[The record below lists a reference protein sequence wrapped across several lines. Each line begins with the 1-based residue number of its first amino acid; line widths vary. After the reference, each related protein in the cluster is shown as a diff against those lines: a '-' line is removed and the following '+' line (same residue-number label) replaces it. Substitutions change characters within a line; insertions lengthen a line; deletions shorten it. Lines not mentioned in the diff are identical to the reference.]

1 MPMTTTII
9 MPDFVLYALVAG
21 IGVAIVMGAT
31 GVFVVWRR
39 MAYFGDTM
47 AHSALL
53 GVSLGLLL
61 SIQPVI
67 GVALVVVIAAFALFW
82 LERFRWLAS
91 DTALGM
97 LAHGSLAVG
106 LVVAS
111 TVPGLRIDLMSYLFG
126 DILAIGR
133 QDLIWIAAGVAI
145 TMLALGLI
153 WRDLLAATVQ
163 ADLAKAEGVPV
174 GRVRLIFALLV
185 ALLIAAAMKIV
196 GILLVTALLII
207 PAAAARRVSGSP
219 EVMALVAALL
229 GAISVGGGLGLS
241 LWIDSPSGPSIVL
254 AAIILFVLVLA
265 GTGLVAGGTDRRR

>member
-1 MPMTTTII
+1 MLD
-9 MPDFVLYALVAG
+9 DFLVRALLGGVMVALVAG
-21 IGVAIVMGAT
+21 PLGC
-31 GVFVVWRR
+31 FVVWRR

-61 SIQPVI
+61 SVQPVI
-67 GVALVVVIAAFALFW
+67 GVAVVVVIAAFALFW

-106 LVVAS
+106 LVMAS
-111 TVPGLRIDLMSYLFG
+111 TVPGLRVDLMSYLFG

-133 QDLIWIAAGVAI
+133 QDLVWIAAGVAV
-145 TMLALGLI
+145 TMLTLALI

-174 GRVRLIFALLV
+174 ARVRLIFALLV

-196 GILLVTALLII
+196 GILLVTAMLII

-219 EVMALVAALL
+219 EVMAVVAALL
-229 GAISVGGGLGLS
+229 GMVSVAGGLGLS

-254 AAIILFVLVLA
+254 AAIVLFVLLLA